1 MKNGWKWVKMVYI
14 GARLRYNQIQF
25 KLKSIKKQLKFNSN
39 QNKQKLKEPEQNK
52 SNRNKFGFP
61 IIKP

>member
-1 MKNGWKWVKMVYI
+1 MVCV